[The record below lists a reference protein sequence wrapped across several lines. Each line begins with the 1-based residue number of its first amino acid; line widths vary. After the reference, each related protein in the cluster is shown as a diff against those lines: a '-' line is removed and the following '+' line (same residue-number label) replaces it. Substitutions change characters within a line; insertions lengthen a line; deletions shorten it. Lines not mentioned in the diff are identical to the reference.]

1 MTSIFWWPLIA
12 ATLHIVEE
20 FVFPGGFPEWDRA
33 YRPAYKKSITPRLH
47 VVMNGL
53 LIFLCLSIGFNGPI
67 AINVAMWLTL
77 AALLASNA
85 IFHIVGAI
93 KTRGY
98 SPGMVTGIVLYLPMA
113 AYGFAHFVGTRQAS
127 VGTAVVAAALGGS
140 YHLWSAVMHSR
151 RARGAAVASVLVMLG
166 ARAHAATLPPD
177 RAAALIRTFL
187 RFAVEGHSLP
197 GDPQSTPPALPH
209 RRCGGR
215 LDPEH
220 LPATIYVSWQ
230 LSAEGQHAAVNWRYD
245 VASQEATPITA
256 SEAVEIGERI
266 RAGSIHAEERAFF
279 HTVPHGDGSVTATV
293 GYCWGSATG
302 KVVFAPEGP
311 MLKGDLTVRGY

>member
-12 ATLHIVEE
+12 AILHIIEE
-20 FVFPGGFPEWDRA
+20 FVFPGGFAEWDRA
-33 YRPAYKKSITPRLH
+33 YRPAYRDSITPRLH
-47 VVMNGL
+47 VVMNAL
-53 LIFLCLSIGFNGPI
+53 LILLCLSAGTNGSTP
-67 AINVAMWLTL
+67 AGVALWLTL

-85 IFHIVGAI
+85 VFHVVGAI
-93 KTRGY
+93 KTKRY
-98 SPGMVTGIVLYLPMA
+98 SPGMATGILLYLPMA
-113 AYGFAHFVGTRQAS
+113 AYGYAHFLRTQQAS
-127 VGTAVVAAALGGS
+127 AGTAVAAAALGGS
-140 YHLWSAVMHSR
+140 YHVWSAVMHSR
-151 RARGAAVASVLVMLG
+151 RARRAAMVAMIVTIGVGANAAS
-166 ARAHAATLPPD
+166 LPPD

-197 GDPQSTPPALPH
+197 GDPQTTPPALPH

-230 LSAEGQHAAVNWRYD
+230 LSAEGQHAAVNWKYD
-245 VASQEATPITA
+245 VASQQAAPIPAPEAAEIT
-256 SEAVEIGERI
+256 ERI
-266 RAGSIHAEERAFF
+266 RAGSVHAEERAFF

-302 KVVFAPEGP
+302 KFIFAPDGP
-311 MLKGDLTVRGY
+311 LLSGELTVRGY